1 MCAKIRGPLH
11 SDSATGKFA
20 DALVFAT
27 NKGVA
32 YCRQLVT
39 PKNPNSFKQLAIRDV
54 IREASRA
61 WESGATVGTVVIDAT
76 YKAAFDLAAVPMQIS
91 GFALYM
97 KNSVAINYDA
107 TTSPYFDGTLVA
119 PVDPTDIGA

>member
-1 MCAKIRGPLH
+1 MAKIRGPLH
-11 SDSATGKFA
+11 SDSASGKFA

-39 PKNPNSFKQLAIRDV
+39 PKNPKSDGQIAIRALITD
-54 IREASRA
+54 ASVA
-61 WESGATVGTVVIDAT
+61 WKDEATVGAVVIDAG
-76 YKAAFDLAAVPMQIS
+76 YKLAFDTLALPMQIS

-97 KNSVAINYDA
+97 KQAIALNWVGTPA
-107 TTSPYFDGTLVA
+107 TYGGTYEA
-119 PVDPTDIGA
+119 PAEPTV

>member
-1 MCAKIRGPLH
+1 MAKIRGPLH

-39 PKNPNSFKQLAIRDV
+39 PKNPKSAGQVAIRDL
-54 IREASRA
+54 ISDASKA
-61 WESGATVGTVVIDAT
+61 WKLGSTVGGVVINPA
-76 YKAAFDLAAVPMQIS
+76 YKASYELEATPMQIS

-97 KNSVAINYDA
+97 KECVALNWVGTPKTYDGSLEIRDINPA
-107 TTSPYFDGTLVA
+107 
-119 PVDPTDIGA
+119 

>member
-1 MCAKIRGPLH
+1 MAKIRGPLH

-20 DALVFAT
+20 NALVFAV
-27 NKGVA
+27 NKGRA

-39 PKNPNSFKQLAIRDV
+39 PKNPQTFKQTAIRAV
-54 IREASRA
+54 IFDASKA
-61 WESGATVGTVVIDAT
+61 WKNGDTVGTVVIDAT

-91 GFALYM
+91 GFDLYM

-107 TTSPYFDGTLVA
+107 TTSPYYDGTLVA

>member
-1 MCAKIRGPLH
+1 MAKIRGPLH
-11 SDSATGKFA
+11 SDSASGKFA

-27 NKGVA
+27 NKGRA

-39 PKNPNSFKQLAIRDV
+39 PKNPMTFKQLAIRAVVTD
-54 IREASRA
+54 ASQA
-61 WESGATVGTVVIDAT
+61 WKAGATVGTVVLNAT
-76 YKAAFDLAAVPMQIS
+76 YKAAFDLAAIPMQIT
-91 GFALYM
+91 GFDLYM

-107 TTSPYFDGTLVA
+107 TTSPYYDGTLVA

>member
-1 MCAKIRGPLH
+1 MAKIRGPLH
-11 SDSATGKFA
+11 SDSASGKFA

-39 PKNPNSFKQLAIRDV
+39 PKNPKSDGQVAIRALISD
-54 IREASRA
+54 ASKA
-61 WESGATVGTVVIDAT
+61 WKNGETVSTIVIDAAYKLT
-76 YKAAFDLAAVPMQIS
+76 YDTLASAQNLS

-97 KNSVAINYDA
+97 KDTVALNWIANDY
-107 TTSPYFDGTLVA
+107 SGTLVI
-119 PVDPTDIGA
+119 TDINKA

>member
-1 MCAKIRGPLH
+1 MAKIRGPLH
-11 SDSATGKFA
+11 SDSAAGKFA

-39 PKNPNSFKQLAIRDV
+39 PKNPKSAGQVAIRDLV
-54 IREASRA
+54 SDASKA
-61 WESGATVGTVVIDAT
+61 WKLGSTVGGIVIDSG
-76 YKAAFDLAAVPMQIS
+76 YKAAYEALALPLQIS

-97 KNSVAINYDA
+97 KETIALNWVDDTY
-107 TTSPYFDGTLVA
+107 DGTLEI
-119 PVDPTDIGA
+119 TDIDPA

>member
-1 MCAKIRGPLH
+1 MAKIRGPLH
-11 SDSATGKFA
+11 SDSASGKFA
-20 DALVFAT
+20 DAMVFAT

-39 PKNPNSFKQLAIRDV
+39 PKNPKSFKQLAIRAV
-54 IREASRA
+54 INDASLA
-61 WESGATVGTVVIDAT
+61 WKNGDTVGTVAINAT
-76 YKAAFDLAAVPMQIS
+76 YKAAFDLAAVSMQIS

-97 KNSVAINYDA
+97 KNSVAINYDV
-107 TTSPYFDGTLVA
+107 TTSPYYDGTFVA

>member
-1 MCAKIRGPLH
+1 MAKIRGPLH
-11 SDSATGKFA
+11 SDSASGKFA

-39 PKNPNSFKQLAIRDV
+39 PKNPKTVGQIAIRLLISD
-54 IREASRA
+54 ASKA
-61 WESGATVGTVVIDAT
+61 WKDEDTVGAVVIDAG
-76 YKAAFDLAAVPMQIS
+76 YKLAFDTLALPMQIS

-97 KNSVAINYDA
+97 KESVTLNWTGTPA
-107 TTSPYFDGTLVA
+107 TYDGTLVA
-119 PVDPTDIGA
+119 PAEPTL

>member
-1 MCAKIRGPLH
+1 MAKIRGPLH
-11 SDSATGKFA
+11 SDSASGKFA
-20 DALVFAT
+20 NAMVFAT

-39 PKNPNSFKQLAIRDV
+39 PKNPKSFKQLAIRAV
-54 IREASRA
+54 INDASLA
-61 WESGATVGTVVIDAT
+61 WKNGDTVGTVVINST

-107 TTSPYFDGTLVA
+107 TTSPYYDGTLVA
-119 PVDPTDIGA
+119 PIDPTDIGA

>member
-1 MCAKIRGPLH
+1 MAKIRGPLH

-27 NKGVA
+27 NKGVV

-39 PKNPNSFKQLAIRDV
+39 PKNPKSFKQLAIRDV
-54 IREASRA
+54 IRLASRA
-61 WESGATVGTVVIDAT
+61 WEAGDTVGGTAIDAT
-76 YKAAFDLAAVPMQIS
+76 YKAAFELAAVPMQIS

-97 KNSVAINYDA
+97 KNCVAINYDA
-107 TTSPYFDGTLVA
+107 LTSPYFSGTLEV
-119 PVDPTDIGA
+119 PTDPTDVTAD